1 MGNPIPSAD
10 ASSFSYEQGRGE
22 KQKKQDEA
30 ILIIDISEIK
40 FWTINDLPSQDKAQ
54 ESIYQTRQMLIILLL
69 RVRPGLFCTFF

>member
-10 ASSFSYEQGRGE
+10 ASFIFVRAGKGE

-40 FWTINDLPSQDKAQ
+40 FWTINDLPS
-54 ESIYQTRQMLIILLL
+54 
-69 RVRPGLFCTFF
+69 